1 MHSTEKYHYNICK
14 LNCATL
20 DKSHYFYEML
30 INIKKNY
37 MTNPVTLL
45 FSSFIGFLQIY
56 LILLLVRV
64 SLTWF
69 PNVNWYGQPFYSL
82 SRLTDPYLKMFR
94 GIVPP
99 LVGIDISPILGFILL
114 QCIMQIVSNVGL
126 TTN

>member
-1 MHSTEKYHYNICK
+1 
-14 LNCATL
+14 
-20 DKSHYFYEML
+20 
-30 INIKKNY
+30 
-37 MTNPVTLL
+37 MTNPLTLL

-114 QCIMQIVSNVGL
+114 QCIIILLIIIIIRLEYYSSLIYIIILRKKVL
-126 TTN
+126 FFFL

>member
-1 MHSTEKYHYNICK
+1 
-14 LNCATL
+14 
-20 DKSHYFYEML
+20 
-30 INIKKNY
+30 
-37 MTNPVTLL
+37 MTNSLTLL

-82 SRLTDPYLKMFR
+82 SKLTDPYLKMFR

-114 QCIMQIVSNVGL
+114 QCIMQIVNNVGL

>member
-1 MHSTEKYHYNICK
+1 
-14 LNCATL
+14 
-20 DKSHYFYEML
+20 
-30 INIKKNY
+30 
-37 MTNPVTLL
+37 MTNPLTLL
-45 FSSFIGFLQIY
+45 FSSFIGFLQVY

-82 SRLTDPYLKMFR
+82 SKLTDPYLKMFR

-114 QCIMQIVSNVGL
+114 QCIMQIVSNIGL

>member
-1 MHSTEKYHYNICK
+1 
-14 LNCATL
+14 
-20 DKSHYFYEML
+20 
-30 INIKKNY
+30 

>member
-1 MHSTEKYHYNICK
+1 
-14 LNCATL
+14 
-20 DKSHYFYEML
+20 
-30 INIKKNY
+30 
-37 MTNPVTLL
+37 MTNPLTLL
-45 FSSFIGFLQIY
+45 FSSFIGFLQVY

-99 LVGIDISPILGFILL
+99 LVGIDISPILGFVLL
-114 QCIMQIVSNVGL
+114 QCVMQIVSNVGL

>member
-1 MHSTEKYHYNICK
+1 
-14 LNCATL
+14 
-20 DKSHYFYEML
+20 
-30 INIKKNY
+30 
-37 MTNPVTLL
+37 MTNPLTLL
-45 FSSFIGFLQIY
+45 FSSFIGFLQVY

-82 SRLTDPYLKMFR
+82 SKLTDPYLKMFR

-99 LVGIDISPILGFILL
+99 LIGIDISPILGFILL
-114 QCIMQIVSNVGL
+114 HCIMQIVSNIGL

>member
-1 MHSTEKYHYNICK
+1 
-14 LNCATL
+14 
-20 DKSHYFYEML
+20 
-30 INIKKNY
+30 
-37 MTNPVTLL
+37 MTNSLTLL
-45 FSSFIGFLQIY
+45 FSSFIGFLQVY

-82 SRLTDPYLKMFR
+82 SKLTDPYLKMFR

>member
-1 MHSTEKYHYNICK
+1 MIDLFFTSDYYK
-14 LNCATL
+14 
-20 DKSHYFYEML
+20 KS
-30 INIKKNY
+30 
-37 MTNPVTLL
+37 MTNSIALL
-45 FSSFIGFLQIY
+45 FASFLGFLQIY
-56 LILLLVRV
+56 LILLLIRV

-82 SRLTDPYLKMFR
+82 SRLTDPYLRMFR

-114 QCIMQIVSNVGL
+114 QCIMQIAKNIGL

>member
-1 MHSTEKYHYNICK
+1 
-14 LNCATL
+14 
-20 DKSHYFYEML
+20 
-30 INIKKNY
+30 
-37 MTNPVTLL
+37 MTNPLTLL
-45 FSSFIGFLQIY
+45 FSSFIGFLQVY

-114 QCIMQIVSNVGL
+114 QCIMQIVSNIGL

>member
-1 MHSTEKYHYNICK
+1 
-14 LNCATL
+14 
-20 DKSHYFYEML
+20 
-30 INIKKNY
+30 
-37 MTNPVTLL
+37 MTNPLTLL
-45 FSSFIGFLQIY
+45 FSSFIGFLQVY

-82 SRLTDPYLKMFR
+82 SKLTDPYLKMFR

-99 LVGIDISPILGFILL
+99 LIGIDISPILGFILL
-114 QCIMQIVSNVGL
+114 QCIMQIVSNIGL

>member
-1 MHSTEKYHYNICK
+1 
-14 LNCATL
+14 
-20 DKSHYFYEML
+20 
-30 INIKKNY
+30 
-37 MTNPVTLL
+37 MTNPLTLL
-45 FSSFIGFLQIY
+45 FSSFIGFLQVY

-82 SRLTDPYLKMFR
+82 SKLTDPYLKMFR

-99 LVGIDISPILGFILL
+99 LIGIDISPILGFILL
-114 QCIMQIVSNVGL
+114 QCTMQIVSNIGL

>member
-1 MHSTEKYHYNICK
+1 
-14 LNCATL
+14 
-20 DKSHYFYEML
+20 
-30 INIKKNY
+30 
-37 MTNPVTLL
+37 MTNPLTLL
-45 FSSFIGFLQIY
+45 FSSFIGFLQVY

-114 QCIMQIVSNVGL
+114 QCVMQIVSNVGL